1 VEGAAN
7 TACQEFVAD
16 LLGLKRA
23 EVQLVAGEKSREKR
37 LRVSGLTFAEIQ
49 AKIREHFPG

>member
-23 EVQLVAGEKSREKR
+23 EVQLMAGEKSREKR